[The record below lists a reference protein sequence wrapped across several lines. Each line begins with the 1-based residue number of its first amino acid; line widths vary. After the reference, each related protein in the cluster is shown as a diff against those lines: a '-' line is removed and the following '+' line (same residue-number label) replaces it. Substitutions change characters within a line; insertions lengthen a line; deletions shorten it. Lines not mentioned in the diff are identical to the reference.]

1 MTHDELDKRVSA
13 YVDGALR
20 GAKREQLER
29 EMDTDA
35 RLAGQVQRSR
45 ALGKLVRAAWTEGP
59 AAPSPDF
66 LLAAIRPALAEIDRE
81 RSARPAWQRRVDSAF
96 ARLGAALRPSP
107 VFATAAAFAFVLA
120 LTVLPRL
127 DIGTAV
133 QTNFAGPAA
142 QTPVEGSSVSG
153 QRTAMPAEPIVPS
166 SQAGFT
172 ADGPDGVYYVWP
184 DRPAVLLHTPDGSN
198 TLWLIDDGDLSLRLH
213 SARRW
218 G

>member
-29 EMDTDA
+29 ELDADA

-45 ALGKLVRAAWTEGP
+45 ALGRLVREAWTEGP
-59 AAPSPDF
+59 TAPSPDF
-66 LLAAIRPALAEIDRE
+66 LLAAIRPALAEVDRE
-81 RSARPAWQRRVDSAF
+81 RSARPLWQRRVDSAF

-107 VFATAAAFAFVLA
+107 VFATAAAVAFVAA

-133 QTNFAGPAA
+133 QINFAGPAA
-142 QTPVEGSSVSG
+142 QGRADVSPASE
-153 QRTAMPAEPIVPS
+153 QRMAMPAEPIVPS

-172 ADGPDGVYYVWP
+172 ADGPAGVYYVWP
-184 DRPAVLLHTPDGSN
+184 DRPAMLLHTPDGSD
-198 TLWLIDDGDLSLRLH
+198 TLWLIDDGDLSLRLQ
-213 SARRW
+213 SAGRW